1 MRVLKQG
8 LVGQDKRISML
19 TCTRAWGAWF
29 QLVLKLD
36 PLLLGRIVQFK
47 QLIQDNG
54 LIRLKNSIYDWS
66 WKHNVLIKRRE
77 TSFETKLL
85 KGSTCQDQNCFTLV
99 YQSLFQNWHFRT
111 CVASTWGKSTCRWV
125 QAMAASSFKAMN
137 RGEPTAS
144 YRRTKL
150 SLRNNQLK
158 FKTSGKLPI
167 ILEESMKYI
176 SHEKENPEDRNI

>member
-29 QLVLKLD
+29 QLVLRLD

-66 WKHNVLIKRRE
+66 
-77 TSFETKLL
+77 
-85 KGSTCQDQNCFTLV
+85 
-99 YQSLFQNWHFRT
+99 
-111 CVASTWGKSTCRWV
+111 
-125 QAMAASSFKAMN
+125 
-137 RGEPTAS
+137 
-144 YRRTKL
+144 
-150 SLRNNQLK
+150 
-158 FKTSGKLPI
+158 
-167 ILEESMKYI
+167 
-176 SHEKENPEDRNI
+176 

>member
-29 QLVLKLD
+29 QLVLRLD

-66 WKHNVLIKRRE
+66 WKHNVLIKE
-77 TSFETKLL
+77 EKPLL
-85 KGSTCQDQNCFTLV
+85 KPSSSKGAHVKTKIVLPWFTKVYFKTGIFERVWPPREGKVLV
-99 YQSLFQNWHFRT
+99 GGYKLWQLPASRQWTGENRLLATEEPSWVWEITNWSSRLQENYQSF
-111 CVASTWGKSTCRWV
+111 
-125 QAMAASSFKAMN
+125 
-137 RGEPTAS
+137 
-144 YRRTKL
+144 
-150 SLRNNQLK
+150 
-158 FKTSGKLPI
+158 
-167 ILEESMKYI
+167 
-176 SHEKENPEDRNI
+176 